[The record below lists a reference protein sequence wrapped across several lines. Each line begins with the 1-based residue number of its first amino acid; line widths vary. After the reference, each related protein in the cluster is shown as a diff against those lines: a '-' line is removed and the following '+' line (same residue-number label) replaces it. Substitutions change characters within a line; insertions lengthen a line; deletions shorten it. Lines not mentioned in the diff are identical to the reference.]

1 MAQINSF
8 KKAFSLIELIIVINI
23 LLLVLWGT
31 YLPYAY
37 MQKKAKLRLG
47 VKQISQTLY
56 EVRNMAING
65 YSFSGSNRSIGLFLD
80 AQNNPS
86 LLQVFSYPFDS
97 VVLFPEERG
106 DIKKIKDFILP
117 EGIVIE
123 NIDSQENALFFF
135 EAISWSGTYS
145 YFDSS
150 HGINS
155 FSDEIIP
162 IEISYKNA
170 TNVNMRKELKYYTTT
185 NIVDY

>member
-1 MAQINSF
+1 
-8 KKAFSLIELIIVINI
+8 
-23 LLLVLWGT
+23 
-31 YLPYAY
+31 

-135 EAISWSGTYS
+135 EAIS
-145 YFDSS
+145 
-150 HGINS
+150 
-155 FSDEIIP
+155 
-162 IEISYKNA
+162 
-170 TNVNMRKELKYYTTT
+170 
-185 NIVDY
+185 